1 MIIMVVSLKK
11 RYFFKFIGNIV
22 GLAVN
27 SITQIIIPR
36 ALGAQAYG
44 NFNFLTSFFT
54 QVTGFLDMGTSICFY
69 TKLSQRPKE
78 DSLVSFYLYFSIL
91 VSLVVLG
98 FVGFSHR
105 FGVYHSFWP
114 GQRVFY
120 IYFAALW
127 GILSWLVQLFT
138 KMADAYGVTVS
149 SEMVRIA
156 QGLVGLFIILIL
168 FGLNQ
173 LNLQNLFLYYFFM
186 LTLFIVGLLY
196 IMNKHGYTIT
206 LRSLTGWDE
215 VRSYC
220 KEFIDY
226 SHPLFVYSLVG
237 FVAGIFDTWIL
248 QFFGGSIEQGYYGL
262 SFRIGVVCLIFT
274 SAMTPLI
281 TREFAV
287 AYAEGDLKQMA
298 YLFRRYIPLLYSIA
312 AYFSC
317 FIATQ
322 ADTVIQIVGG
332 KTFRGAFLA
341 VAIMAFYPI
350 YQTYGQLSG
359 SVFFASGR
367 TSLYRNIGIIFLL
380 GGLPLTYFFIAPGD
394 KLGLNAG
401 ATGLAIKM
409 VLLSVLAANVQIYF
423 NAQFLGLRFWRYVGH
438 QFAVLGCLLV
448 LALGS
453 KFSVEGIGLFHNRQ
467 IFEFLLAGFLYSLL
481 VFVIFY
487 TQPRLFGV
495 SRQDIRNLVELMGE
509 RLGLR

>member
-1 MIIMVVSLKK
+1 MVDSLKK
-11 RYFFKFIGNIV
+11 RYFFKFIANIF
-22 GLAVN
+22 GLIAN

-44 NFNFLTSFFT
+44 NYNFLTSFFT
-54 QVTGFLDMGTSICFY
+54 QVIGFLDMGTSIGFY
-69 TKLSQRPKE
+69 TKLSQRPQE
-78 DSLVSFYLYFSIL
+78 DSLVSFYLYFSAI
-91 VSLVVLG
+91 VSGTVIA
-98 FVGFSHR
+98 FVCISHR
-105 FGVYHSFWP
+105 FGVYRSFWP
-114 GQRVFY
+114 GQRVIY

-127 GILSWLVQLFT
+127 GILTWFVQLFT

-149 SEMVRIA
+149 SEMVRIS
-156 QGLVGLFIILIL
+156 QGLVGLLVILML

-186 LTLFIVGLLY
+186 LTFFIIGLLY
-196 IMNKHGYTIT
+196 IMNKHGYAIT
-206 LRSLTGWDE
+206 LRSLASWE
-215 VRSYC
+215 KVRSYC

-226 SHPLFVYSLVG
+226 SHPLFTFSLVG
-237 FVAGIFDTWIL
+237 FIAGVFDTWIL

-262 SFRIGVVCLIFT
+262 SYRIGVVCLIFT

-317 FIATQ
+317 FIASQ
-322 ADTVIQIVGG
+322 ADTVIKIVGG

-341 VAIMAFYPI
+341 VAIMAFYPV

-409 VLLSVLAANVQIYF
+409 VLISVLGTNVQIYF
-423 NAQFLGLRFWRYVGH
+423 NAKFLGLRFWRYVGH
-438 QFAVLGCLLV
+438 QFAVLGCLLG
-448 LALGS
+448 LALGTRL
-453 KFSVEGIGLFHNRQ
+453 SVDGMGFFHHGP

-487 TQPRLFGV
+487 TQPLLFGV
-495 SRQDIRNLVELMGE
+495 TRHDVRHFMGLVRE
-509 RLGLR
+509 RLGML